1 MPHHEH
7 RLPAGPLF
15 AHRSRLAKAQAWLA
29 AWTSAFLFLL
39 LAANPAMALAQQ
51 PPSSELHVEAVRG
64 TGWSETTP
72 PADGWTPVALP
83 DSWPDRW
90 PGFDGVVWYRLTWTQ
105 PAQDREAGLL
115 LNYFN
120 MAGAVL
126 LNGTPILR
134 DPNLV
139 EPLTRSWNTPR
150 YWLLAPPLLRP
161 GATNTLLVR
170 VSGLSAYQP
179 GLGPVRLGAPAAMQ
193 ALYERERLLRH
204 DLLMLGLA
212 LSAVVSAF
220 FAALWVLRRSETAY
234 GWFALM
240 SMLWLLYGYNHVATS
255 PWPFT
260 SNHSWQAFNTS
271 TFLAFSVAFLVF
283 TLRFCGRRMPRL
295 EIAALLLVTVGSFDL
310 WFAGMASLP
319 LHRAIWALVGGLM
332 TIAVCIA
339 ALIHALRTRE
349 GPVLA
354 LAPFMAV
361 SAATGAHDLLVFT
374 QVIDSNTYYTTMSSY
389 ALLLG
394 MALIQAGRFVSSLK
408 RIENFNTELI
418 EEVNAAKAE
427 LAATLSQ
434 QHALELTHA
443 RIGERVNLASDLHDG
458 LGGMLIGSI
467 ATLERTP
474 ENLSAPELLAMLKSL
489 RDDLRLIIDASGRS
503 DGARMFGEL
512 LAPLRH
518 RTSQLLDANGIDC
531 RWQVSN
537 IETLELQPS
546 QSLDLLRFLQE
557 ALTNVL
563 KHSASRRV
571 DVAVTR
577 AGAEL
582 QLSVRDDGRGFVVD
596 AADKGTG
603 SGLRSLRTRARRLG
617 AELQLH
623 SRPGETQLALR
634 MPLEIAA
641 IAAIAA

>member
-1 MPHHEH
+1 MPSPEH
-7 RLPAGPLF
+7 RPLADGRPAN
-15 AHRSRLAKAQAWLA
+15 RSLLAQARAWLA
-29 AWTSAFLFLL
+29 ASLGVLLVLLFV
-39 LAANPAMALAQQ
+39 ATPPTALAQQ
-51 PPSSELHVEAVRG
+51 PPSPELHVEAVRG
-64 TGWSETTP
+64 TGWDDTTP

-105 PAQDREAGLL
+105 PAQVPEAGLL

-120 MAGAVL
+120 MAGAVF

-134 DPNLV
+134 DPNLT

-150 YWLLAPPLLRP
+150 YWLLASPLLRP

-170 VSGLSAYQP
+170 VSGLSPYQP
-179 GLGPVRLGAPAAMQ
+179 GLGPVRLGTPAAMQ
-193 ALYERERLLRH
+193 ALYERERLFRH
-204 DLLMLGLA
+204 DLPMLGLA

-240 SMLWLLYGYNHVATS
+240 SVLWLIYGYNHVATS

-260 SNHSWQAFNTS
+260 DNHSWQAFNTS
-271 TFLAFSVAFLVF
+271 AFLAFSVAFLVF
-283 TLRFCGRRMPRL
+283 TLRFCERRMPRL
-295 EIAALLLVTVGSFDL
+295 EIAALLLVSVGWVDL
-310 WFAGMASLP
+310 WTAGMPSLP
-319 LHRAIWALVGGLM
+319 LHRAVWGLVGGLM
-332 TIAVCIA
+332 TIAVCCA
-339 ALIHALRTRE
+339 ALLHALRMRE

-354 LAPFMAV
+354 LAPFMAM
-361 SAATGAHDLLVFT
+361 SATTGTHDLLVFT
-374 QVIDSNTYYTTMSSY
+374 QVVDSNIYYTTMSSY

-394 MALIQAGRFVSSLK
+394 MALIQAGRFVKSLK

-427 LAATLSQ
+427 LAATLAQ
-434 QHALELTHA
+434 QHALELAHA

-458 LGGMLIGSI
+458 LGGMLVGSI

-489 RDDLRLIIDASGRS
+489 RDDLRLIIEATGRH
-503 DGARMFGEL
+503 DGARAFGEL

-537 IETLELQPS
+537 LETLELPPS

-571 DVAVTR
+571 DVAVMR
-577 AGAEL
+577 DGAEL
-582 QLSVRDDGRGFVVD
+582 KLSVRDDGRGFMVD
-596 AADKGTG
+596 GADKAAG
-603 SGLRSLRTRARRLG
+603 SGLRSLRARARRLG
-617 AELQLH
+617 AELQLQ
-623 SRPGETQLALR
+623 SQPGETQLALR
-634 MPLEIAA
+634 MPLAPAA
-641 IAAIAA
+641 

>member
-1 MPHHEH
+1 MPSHER
-7 RLPAGPLF
+7 RLPAGPLS
-15 AHRSRLAKAQAWLA
+15 ARRSHLAEARAWLVA
-29 AWTSAFLFLL
+29 AVGAFLFVL
-39 LAANPAMALAQQ
+39 LAAGPPLALAQQ
-51 PPSSELHVEAVRG
+51 PAPPELHVQAVRG
-64 TGWSETTP
+64 TGWNETTP
-72 PADGWTPVALP
+72 PTGGWTSVTLP
-83 DSWPDRW
+83 DSWAERW

-120 MAGAVL
+120 MAGAVF
-126 LNGTPILR
+126 LNDTPILR
-134 DPNLV
+134 DPSLV

-150 YWLLAPPLLRP
+150 YWLLAAPLLRP

-170 VSGLSAYQP
+170 VSGLSPYQP
-179 GLGPVRLGAPAAMQ
+179 GLGPARLGAPAAMQ
-193 ALYERERLLRH
+193 ALYERERLVRH
-204 DLLMLGLA
+204 DLPMLGLA

-260 SNHSWQAFNTS
+260 SNHGWQAFNTS
-271 TFLAFSVAFLVF
+271 AFLAFSVAFLVF
-283 TLRFCGRRMPRL
+283 TLRFCEWPMPRL
-295 EIAALLLVTVGSFDL
+295 ELAALLLATGGWVDL
-310 WFAGMASLP
+310 WTAGMPWLP
-319 LHRAIWALVGGLM
+319 VHRAAWALVGGLM
-332 TIAVCIA
+332 TIAVCCA
-339 ALIHALRTRE
+339 ALIQALRTRA

-361 SAATGAHDLLVFT
+361 SAATGTHDLLVFT
-374 QVIDSNTYYTTMSSY
+374 QVIDSNIYYTTMSSY

-394 MALIQAGRFVSSLK
+394 MALIQAGRFVNSLK

-418 EEVNAAKAE
+418 DEVNAAKAE
-427 LAATLSQ
+427 LAATLAQ
-434 QHALELTHA
+434 QHALELAHA

-474 ENLSAPELLAMLKSL
+474 QNLSAPELLAMLKSL
-489 RDDLRLIIDASGRS
+489 RDDLRLIIEATGRH
-503 DGARMFGEL
+503 DGARAFGEL

-518 RTSQLLDANGIDC
+518 RISQLLDANGIEC

-537 IETLELQPS
+537 LETLELPPS

-563 KHSASRRV
+563 KHSASQRV
-571 DVAVTR
+571 EVAVMR
-577 AGAEL
+577 EGAEL
-582 QLSVRDDGRGFVVD
+582 KLSVRDDGRGFVVD
-596 AADKGTG
+596 GADKAAG
-603 SGLRSLRTRARRLG
+603 SGLRSLRARARRLG
-617 AELQLH
+617 AELQLQ
-623 SRPGETQLALR
+623 SRPGQTQLALR
-634 MPLEIAA
+634 MPLAPAA
-641 IAAIAA
+641 